1 VQGWNLEL
9 AAARRQVLL
18 AIELHDNPAGCG
30 ALITMIEAAAAN
42 FAALEHLMLLVA
54 VTGEASQAGRGAGG
68 RALPA
73 GWEKMAARLATPAG
87 KKLYKRRAGL
97 VEPAFAQLF
106 ARFGRYLNYRGHDA
120 VDAEVKLLGAV
131 HNLAR
136 LFEYRRRHPA
146 AAPA

>member
-1 VQGWNLEL
+1 
-9 AAARRQVLL
+9 
-18 AIELHDNPAGCG
+18 
-30 ALITMIEAAAAN
+30 
-42 FAALEHLMLLVA
+42 MLLVA
-54 VTGEASQAGRGAGG
+54 TTGEASQTGRGAGG

-87 KKLYKRRAGL
+87 KKLYKRRAAL

-106 ARFGRYLNYRGHDA
+106 ARFGRYVNYRGHNA
-120 VDAEVKLLGAV
+120 VDAEVKLPGAV
-131 HNLAR
+131 HNLAK